1 MNKLLATLLVSA
13 GVAAATPFALAQTA
27 APSAPDATQA
37 RPAVGPER
45 MHPHHMQRAQVKP
58 SERVEARLAYIRTAL
73 KINDAQQPQWE
84 AFADVLRK
92 QAQQMDQFHEAR
104 HAQVAQ
110 NAPQRPV
117 TAIERLKRR
126 QKMMTFAS
134 QRLDEV
140 IAAAKPLYAALSP
153 EQQRIA
159 DDLLARQAHARMGGH
174 RGMHRGA

>member
-1 MNKLLATLLVSA
+1 MNKLLATLFVSA
-13 GVAAATPFALAQTA
+13 GLAASVPFALAQTA
-27 APSAPDATQA
+27 QAPAPDATQA

-45 MHPHHMQRAQVKP
+45 MHPHHMQRAHMKP

-84 AFADVLRK
+84 AFANVLRK

-110 NAPQRPV
+110 NAPQRPI
-117 TAIERLKRR
+117 TAIDRLERR
-126 QKMMTFAS
+126 QKMMAFAS

-140 IAAAKPLYAALSP
+140 IGAAKPLYAALSP

-159 DDLLARQAHARMGGH
+159 DDLLAHQTHRRMG
-174 RGMHRGA
+174 RMHHGA